1 MYCAS
6 LCFVSGGKRRCL
18 STSRR
23 VRARIFINWLAGA
36 LVALLV
42 VGGFSAPAMAAGGKV
57 TVFPASSNGQDHNG
71 VPVMPGG
78 DTFNFQLGYGS
89 MDDGAV
95 SIITLPE
102 GVTIPAEALVVPAGN
117 TAVKSLEM
125 NSAGQLVITFA
136 PEFPSDVNQGVLDL
150 KFTVEKVEHSDV
162 RELNWDVDGVP
173 TSQTIIVTK
182 PGDRPSSTNDSAD
195 KSVQNTNIKHTI
207 VDGKVVIDESVL
219 GTKIPYTVTVKS
231 KQARDVVLTDT
242 LGKHL
247 ALVEGSLKGSKVVR
261 DENDLNPITTPLEAL
276 PNISG
281 ESFTHKFPAEAN
293 SIYTFTYE
301 ATIADAAALNAVR
314 EELQAAYDEAAKK
327 ENGGGYAVTLNNNV
341 SVAGEEK
348 SAGIT
353 IQGKVDPAPSP
364 EAKNPFTKSVNQ
376 SDVALTDELVGGAKL
391 DEPIKLDYTLGAD
404 LTVFEEFEQNP
415 THKLAQ
421 NVVISDDLHAPAV
434 WTGSAPVLTD
444 AAGTAI
450 PLKEATGLTGAIET
464 AIAAD
469 EYVNT
474 YLFDGQRLYVN
485 IGKDVTKKYTIKV
498 AAELPEL
505 PPEAAEQTQ
514 YVLKFRAD
522 NEAKFIYG
530 GNKPVTK
537 WATTVITTPKDL
549 DGAVIDDKDKF
560 KKSATGGTLTAVAGT
575 SVEVPYQF
583 KVGAGVGNALNSRII
598 DAVDHSIFNVTEETL
613 PQIKA
618 SITGKYSGK
627 PLNGDAFTLVLDKDD
642 KLVISPNAEF
652 ASQAGAANEKL
663 TEAWEIEFKLP
674 THVLKG
680 KQTLD
685 IKNAASYEGTDL
697 EYTFTSSSQTKAT
710 SFGNEMEVQKRVYD
724 AKNDAFTT
732 NLRAETDESG
742 KLLKDTFV
750 YRVELMPHGTFS
762 NMVEPVTDVLPEGV
776 EFVGFV
782 APGDVKGDNVDS
794 NPSYSVPGSNLTANY
809 DATANTVTLEKG
821 RLESGKTVSLF
832 FKVKLVDAKENVGVT
847 NLIGTSGAT
856 ITPTNDYP
864 LSLLKR
870 DSADATKLITDKSA
884 VFSVLAA
891 DKQTVVLTDLR
902 VENGKIVTATG
913 GTPVVKQPGTYW
925 LREDVAPGGYKK
937 SDELLEIGFKA
948 DDSAKEVVL
957 FNDRQNYAIGD
968 FTWIDT
974 NRDGI
979 QDTGEPVLPGV
990 TVELIKDGEV
1000 IATTKTNADG
1010 RYLFDELP
1018 AGEYHVK
1025 FTLTEEQ
1032 QKLYTFTTQ
1041 NTGKDGAVDSDA
1053 DRETGLTTKIVLGDS
1068 NTNLTKSYD
1077 HGKVKATE
1085 GIDPTWDAGVVLKS
1099 YAIGDFTWIDENNN
1113 GVQDEGE
1120 EILPGVTVELIKDG
1134 KVIDSTV
1141 TDKNGLYRF
1150 DDLPAGEYQVKFTL
1164 TEEQQK
1170 EFRFTEQTAGSDD
1183 ALDSNANPETG
1194 LTTTIVL
1201 GDSNTNLTKD
1211 PAFGE
1216 LKATEGIDPT
1226 WDAGVI
1232 RKTYAIGDFTWID
1245 ANRDG
1250 IQDADEE
1257 ILAGVTVELIKDGKV
1272 ISETTTDDAGRY
1284 MFDRLPAGE
1293 YEVKFTLTPEQQ
1305 KRYVFTSQLVGEDG
1319 TVDSNADPK
1328 TGLTS
1333 KIVLGDS
1340 NEHLTKDYAFG
1351 TVEAT
1356 EGVDPTWDAGVVLK
1370 TYAIG
1375 DYTWIDANRDG
1386 IQDADEEIL
1395 AGVTV
1400 ELIKDGD
1407 VVKTTTTNASGHYMF
1422 DEILAGEYELKF
1434 TLTPEQQKIYTF
1446 TKQTAGSNDARDS
1459 NADRTTGLTAKVV
1472 LGDSN
1477 TNLTKDYKTAAVK
1490 ATEGIDP
1497 TWDAGVVL
1505 KTYAIGDYTW
1515 IDANRDGIQDAD
1527 EEILAGV
1534 TVELIKDGDVVKT
1547 TTTDENGR
1555 YVFDGLNAGEYQVK
1569 FTLTPEQQKIYTFTD
1584 LAAGEDDGVDSNAD
1598 RATGLTT
1605 TIVLGDDNANLT
1617 KKYDYAEL
1625 EATEGIDPT
1634 WDAGVVLKTYAIGD
1648 FTWIDAN
1655 RDGIQDADEEILAGV
1670 TVELIKDGDV
1680 VKTTTTDETGHYMF
1694 DNLNAGEYEVKFTLT
1709 DEQKK
1714 VYTFTSHVI
1723 GENGAVDSNA
1733 DRKTG
1738 LTTKIVLD
1746 DSNPSLTKDYPF
1758 GTVEA
1763 TEGIDPTWDAG
1774 VVVKTYAVGDVVWI
1788 DANKNG
1794 VQDGSEK
1801 VLPGVTVELFQDG
1814 EVIATTTTDKN
1825 GRYKFDDLNAGEYQ
1839 VKFTLTKEQQKIYK
1853 FTKQTV
1859 GSNGAVD
1866 SNAHPET
1873 GFTATIVL
1881 GDNNSDL
1888 TTEYEF
1894 GEVNATEGIDPTW
1907 DAGVVVIDIPAT
1919 EIPGA
1924 ENPGTPGV
1932 NELPHTGGPLP
1943 LLVGGLASLLL
1954 LAGASLMVWRRRTA

>member
-1 MYCAS
+1 MSEYIAPRS
-6 LCFVSGGKRRCL
+6 
-18 STSRR
+18 
-23 VRARIFINWLAGA
+23 RARIFINWLAGA

-42 VGGFSAPAMAAGGKV
+42 VGGFSAPAMAAGGKF
-57 TVFPASSNGQDHNG
+57 TVQQPESGETHNG
-71 VPVMPGG
+71 LPVLVEGQTY
-78 DTFNFQLGYGS
+78 DLEFGYGM
-89 MDDGAV
+89 MDDGEEV
-95 SIITLPE
+95 RVTLPK
-102 GVTIPAEALVVPAGN
+102 GISIPESALVVQPGNKVVESLTMNDAGELV
-117 TAVKSLEM
+117 VKFK
-125 NSAGQLVITFA
+125 N
-136 PEFPSDVNQGVLDL
+136 PFPSGINQGSFGVKFTLDTLESVGVSELEWGINGDPTTQTVIVTTPDNKPQKTETWSDKRVGINSIPHTVSKDGVVTIDASVLDTE
-150 KFTVEKVEHSDV
+150 F
-162 RELNWDVDGVP
+162 
-173 TSQTIIVTK
+173 
-182 PGDRPSSTNDSAD
+182 
-195 KSVQNTNIKHTI
+195 
-207 VDGKVVIDESVL
+207 
-219 GTKIPYTVTVKS
+219 PYTVRVSSKDARTVKLS
-231 KQARDVVLTDT
+231 DVLDE
-242 LGKHL
+242 GL
-247 ALVEGSLKGSKVVR
+247 ALVPASLTGTKVVR
-261 DENDLNPITTPLEAL
+261 DENGMSPVESPIDGL
-276 PNISG
+276 PSISG
-281 ESFTHKFPAEAN
+281 TSFDYEFDAEAN
-293 SIYTFTYE
+293 SVYTFTY
-301 ATIADAAALNAVR
+301 AAKIADADALAKIQAAL
-314 EELQAAYDEAAKK
+314 QAQHDAIDADK
-327 ENGGGYAVTLNNNV
+327 GGSYAVTLNNNV
-341 SVAGEEK
+341 TIAGEKK

-353 IQGKVDPAPSP
+353 LQGDVKAAPSP
-364 EAKNPFTKSVNQ
+364 GVGEAFTKSVNPR
-376 SDVALTDELVGGAKL
+376 DVALADELVGGAKI

-404 LTVFEEFEQNP
+404 LTVFEEFADNP
-415 THKLAQ
+415 KHKLAQ
-421 NVVISDDLHAPAV
+421 NVVISDNLHAPAL

-444 AAGTAI
+444 AAGTVI

-505 PPEAAEQTQ
+505 PAKAAEQTQ

-522 NEAKFIYG
+522 NEAKFIYD
-530 GNKPVTK
+530 GNKSVTK

-549 DGAVIDDKDKF
+549 DGAVIDDNQKF
-560 KKSATGGTLTAVAGT
+560 SKTTAGGPITVEEGT
-575 SVEVPYQF
+575 SVAVPYTF
-583 KVGAGVGNALNSRII
+583 NVGANVGDAAKSRII
-598 DAVDHSIFNVTEETL
+598 DAVDHEVFNVSAATL
-613 PQIKA
+613 PEIAK
-618 SITGKYSGK
+618 SITGSYEGHALDGTMFNLSIDDTQKLVIE
-627 PLNGDAFTLVLDKDD
+627 PNDAFTA
-642 KLVISPNAEF
+642 KLK
-652 ASQAGAANEKL
+652 AAQDADGKL
-663 TEAWEIEFKLP
+663 LGKWSIKLELS
-674 THVLKG
+674 TYVLKG
-680 KQTLD
+680 KQTLS
-685 IKNAASYEGTDL
+685 IKNSASYEGSDL
-697 EYTFTSSSQTKAT
+697 EYTLTSSSSTKAT
-710 SFGNEMEVQKRVYD
+710 SYGDEMEVRKHVYVPGSGGKD
-724 AKNDAFTT
+724 FTT
-732 NLRAETDESG
+732 NFRAEVDEQTG
-742 KLLKDTFV
+742 ELIKDEFT
-750 YRVELMPHGTFS
+750 YRVELEPHGKFNS
-762 NMVEPVTDVLPEGV
+762 MVFDVADVLPKEL
-776 EFVGFV
+776 EFLGFV
-782 APGDVKGDNVDS
+782 AERDLDS
-794 NPSYSVPGSNLTANY
+794 SNYNATNEYNIPGSQLKATYDKASNTLT
-809 DATANTVTLEKG
+809 VPKG
-821 RLESGKTVSLF
+821 KLESGKTVSLY

-990 TVELIKDGEV
+990 TVELIKDGKV

-1068 NTNLTKSYD
+1068 NTNLTKNYD

-1099 YAIGDFTWIDENNN
+1099 YAIGDYTWIDENNN

-1250 IQDADEE
+1250 IQDSDEE

-1305 KRYVFTSQLVGEDG
+1305 KRYVFTSQLAGEDG

-1340 NEHLTKDYAFG
+1340 NEHLTKDYEFG

-1356 EGVDPTWDAGVVLK
+1356 EGIDPTWDAGVVLK

-1505 KTYAIGDYTW
+1505 KTYAIGDFTW
-1515 IDANRDGIQDAD
+1515 IDANRDGVQDAD

-1534 TVELIKDGDVVKT
+1534 TVELIKDGEVVKT

-1907 DAGVVVIDIPAT
+1907 DAGVVVIDIPAA

>member
-1 MYCAS
+1 MSEYIAPRS
-6 LCFVSGGKRRCL
+6 
-18 STSRR
+18 
-23 VRARIFINWLAGA
+23 RARIFINWLAGA

-71 VPVMPGG
+71 MPVMPGG

-95 SIITLPE
+95 SVITLPE

-125 NSAGQLVITFA
+125 NAAGQLVITFA
-136 PEFPSDVNQGVLDL
+136 AKFPSDVNQGVLDL

-162 RELNWDVDGVP
+162 RELNWDVDGVS

-182 PGDRPSSTNDSAD
+182 PGDKPSSTNDSAE
-195 KSVQNTNIKHTI
+195 KSVENPKIKHTI

-261 DENDLNPITTPLEAL
+261 DENDLNPVTTSLEAL

-281 ESFTHKFPAEAN
+281 ESFTYGFSAEAN
-293 SIYTFTYE
+293 SVYTFTYE
-301 ATIADAAALNAVR
+301 ATIADAAALAAVR
-314 EELQAAYDEAAKK
+314 DELQAAYDTVAKK
-327 ENGGGYAVTLNNNV
+327 EDGGDYSIKLSNGADVSGTEVKANV
-341 SVAGEEK
+341 WITGNVA
-348 SAGIT
+348 
-353 IQGKVDPAPSP
+353 P
-364 EAKNPFTKSVNQ
+364 EARPGVGEAFTKSVEPSNVDLKEQ
-376 SDVALTDELVGGAKL
+376 LTGGDTLAK
-391 DEPIKLDYTLGAD
+391 PIDLTYTLVAD
-404 LTVFEEFEQNP
+404 LTKFADFSTNEKY
-415 THKLAQ
+415 KLKN
-421 NVVISDDLHAPAV
+421 NVVIKDMLPETVAWDISGKGTFL
-434 WTGSAPVLTD
+434 TLTD
-444 AAGTAI
+444 AAGDEIKLTPADA
-450 PLKEATGLTGAIET
+450 LKGDVEKL
-464 AIAAD
+464 IASD
-469 EYVNT
+469 DYKFHYVV
-474 YLFDGQRLYVN
+474 DGQNLFVN
-485 IGKDVTKKYTIKV
+485 VGKDVKEKYTLTVK
-498 AAELPEL
+498 ATLTQLP
-505 PPEAAEQTQ
+505 
-514 YVLKFRAD
+514 AD
-522 NEAKFIYG
+522 AFDKNGIYIDRYLARNTANFVYG
-530 GNKPVTK
+530 DGKYHGTH
-537 WATTVITTPKDL
+537 ADTVVTTPKDL
-549 DGAVIDDKDKF
+549 SGGVDDKDKF

-583 KVGAGVGNALNSRII
+583 NVGAGVGNALTSRII

-618 SITGKYSGK
+618 SITGKYDWNY
-627 PLNGDAFTLVLDKDD
+627 PLDGDTFDLSIDKEGN
-642 KLVISPNAEF
+642 LVIAPNSAF
-652 ASQAGAANEKL
+652 PKDARWGAAEAPMNK
-663 TEAWEIEFKLP
+663 AWEIEFKLP

-782 APGDVKGDNVDS
+782 APEDVKGDRVDS
-794 NPSYSVPGSNLTANY
+794 NSSYRVPGSNLTATF

-821 RLESGKTVSLF
+821 KLESGKTVSLF
-832 FKVKLVDAKENVGVT
+832 FKVKLVGAKENIGVT

-891 DKQTVVLTDLR
+891 DKQTVVLSDLR

-968 FTWIDT
+968 LTWIDT

-979 QDTGEPVLPGV
+979 QDEGEPVLSGV
-990 TVELIKDGEV
+990 TVELIQGGKV
-1000 IATTKTNADG
+1000 IATTKTDADG

-1018 AGEYHVK
+1018 AGEYQVK

-1041 NTGKDGAVDSDA
+1041 NSGKDGAADSDA

-1099 YAIGDFTWIDENNN
+1099 YAIGDYTWIDENNN

-1134 KVIDSTV
+1134 KVIDSKV

-1164 TEEQQK
+1164 TKEQQK

-1201 GDSNTNLTKD
+1201 GDSNKNLTKD
-1211 PAFGE
+1211 PKFGE

-1232 RKTYAIGDFTWID
+1232 R
-1245 ANRDG
+1245 
-1250 IQDADEE
+1250 
-1257 ILAGVTVELIKDGKV
+1257 
-1272 ISETTTDDAGRY
+1272 
-1284 MFDRLPAGE
+1284 
-1293 YEVKFTLTPEQQ
+1293 
-1305 KRYVFTSQLVGEDG
+1305 
-1319 TVDSNADPK
+1319 
-1328 TGLTS
+1328 
-1333 KIVLGDS
+1333 
-1340 NEHLTKDYAFG
+1340 
-1351 TVEAT
+1351 
-1356 EGVDPTWDAGVVLK
+1356 K

-1400 ELIKDGD
+1400 ELIKDG
-1407 VVKTTTTNASGHYMF
+1407 
-1422 DEILAGEYELKF
+1422 E
-1434 TLTPEQQKIYTF
+1434 
-1446 TKQTAGSNDARDS
+1446 
-1459 NADRTTGLTAKVV
+1459 
-1472 LGDSN
+1472 
-1477 TNLTKDYKTAAVK
+1477 
-1490 ATEGIDP
+1490 
-1497 TWDAGVVL
+1497 
-1505 KTYAIGDYTW
+1505 
-1515 IDANRDGIQDAD
+1515 
-1527 EEILAGV
+1527 
-1534 TVELIKDGDVVKT
+1534 VVKT

-1555 YVFDGLNAGEYQVK
+1555 YVFDGLKTGEYQVK

-1584 LAAGEDDGVDSNAD
+1584 LAAGEDDGADSNAE
-1598 RATGLTT
+1598 RGTGLTT

-1625 EATEGIDPT
+1625 DATEGIDPT

-1670 TVELIKDGDV
+1670 TVELMKDGEV

-1694 DNLNAGEYEVKFTLT
+1694 DNLYAGEYEVKFTLT

-1714 VYTFTSHVI
+1714 VYTFTSQVI

-1746 DSNPSLTKDYPF
+1746 DSNPGLTKDYPF

-1794 VQDGSEK
+1794 VQDSSEK
-1801 VLPGVTVELFQDG
+1801 VLPGVTVELFQNG
-1814 EVIATTTTDKN
+1814 KVIATTTTDKN

-1853 FTKQTV
+1853 FTKPTV

-1881 GDNNSDL
+1881 GDDNSDL

-1919 EIPGA
+1919 EVPGA

-1932 NELPHTGGPLP
+1932 NELPNTGGSLP
-1943 LLVGGLASLLL
+1943 LLVGGVASLLL
-1954 LAGASLMVWRRRTA
+1954 LAGASLMIWRRRTA